1 MLSGR
6 TVGVRVAVAVEV
18 VRAVAVAAETS
29 ATVSRRRAVD
39 RPALIRRPSRS
50 VVHNRNTEACAL
62 LRTLCL
68 VHVHVLLCSQH
79 KVNES
84 TLFAEGA
91 QG

>member
-1 MLSGR
+1 MRLDLVLSGR

-18 VRAVAVAAETS
+18 VHAVAVAAETS

-68 VHVHVLLCSQH
+68 VHVHVHFVFTTQSQ
-79 KVNES
+79 
-84 TLFAEGA
+84 
-91 QG
+91 